1 MNTDH
6 EIAAVRRRLGNEVNR
21 GGKRVFDSAAKDA
34 ATALARAR
42 QSHGHSVAS
51 TARLI
56 GLHPV
61 VLASWMRRAPTP
73 APFAPL
79 VVREPK
85 DARSERSTPREI
97 VATHGASGLRIEGLS
112 VAQLAELLRGL
123 R

>member
-21 GGKRVFDSAAKDA
+21 AGKRVFDSAAKGA
-34 ATALARAR
+34 AAALARAR
-42 QSHGHSVAS
+42 QSDGHSVAS

-61 VLASWMRRAPTP
+61 VLASWMRRQPTP

-79 VVREPK
+79 VVREPQ
-85 DARSERSTPREI
+85 DPRTERSTAREI
-97 VATHGASGLRIEGLS
+97 VVTHGESGLRIEGLS
-112 VAQLAELLRGL
+112 IAQLAELLRGL

>member
-21 GGKRVFDSAAKDA
+21 AGKRVFDSSAKDA
-34 ATALARAR
+34 AAALARGR
-42 QSHGHSVAS
+42 QSDGHSVAS

-61 VLASWMRRAPTP
+61 VLASWMRRQPPA
-73 APFAPL
+73 APFVPL
-79 VVREPK
+79 IVREPQ
-85 DARSERSTPREI
+85 DPRVERRAAREI
-97 VATHGASGLRIEGLS
+97 VVTHGESGLRIEGLS
-112 VAQLAELLRGL
+112 IAQLAELLRGL